1 MMLTIRT
8 VVAGSA
14 IVMAGALLAGCS
26 ILGGSKEPVTIY
38 APDPRVAPDTSWPQ
52 VTWQLEIARP
62 DAGRTL
68 DSLRIAVRPT
78 PDELQVYKGASWAK
92 RPSEQIEDMVLRT
105 LEDSQRI
112 TAVAPNGSG
121 MTADYTLL
129 MELRRYEADYAG
141 NSVPAATIEINAK
154 LLHARTQ
161 AIVASRTFL
170 QAVPAG
176 GTDTASVVQAFGTAL
191 GTLAHDVAG
200 WTLAT
205 GDASSRAQAT
215 AAH

>member
-1 MMLTIRT
+1 
-8 VVAGSA
+8 
-14 IVMAGALLAGCS
+14 
-26 ILGGSKEPVTIY
+26 
-38 APDPRVAPDTSWPQ
+38 
-52 VTWQLEIARP
+52 
-62 DAGRTL
+62 
-68 DSLRIAVRPT
+68 
-78 PDELQVYKGASWAK
+78 
-92 RPSEQIEDMVLRT
+92 
-105 LEDSQRI
+105 
-112 TAVAPNGSG
+112 
-121 MTADYTLL
+121 

-154 LLHARTQ
+154 VLHARTQ

-176 GTDTASVVQAFGTAL
+176 GTDTASVVKAFGTAL

-215 AAH
+215 TAH

>member
-1 MMLTIRT
+1 
-8 VVAGSA
+8 VAAGDLA
-14 IVMAGALLAGCS
+14 IGDRATRC
-26 ILGGSKEPVTIY
+26 
-38 APDPRVAPDTSWPQ
+38 R
-52 VTWQLEIARP
+52 
-62 DAGRTL
+62 RTL

-92 RPSEQIEDMVLRT
+92 RPSEQSRT
-105 LEDSQRI
+105 WCCARWRIRRRI

-141 NSVPAATIEINAK
+141 NNVPAATIEINAK

-176 GTDTASVVQAFGTAL
+176 GTDTASVVQAFGAAL
-191 GTLAHDVAG
+191 GTLAHDVADG
-200 WTLAT
+200 RWRPAT
-205 GDASSRAQAT
+205 QARAHRRRPRT
-215 AAH
+215 RRAAPMRLRP

>member
-14 IVMAGALLAGCS
+14 IVMASVLLAGCS
-26 ILGGSKEPVTIY
+26 ILGGSKEPVTVY
-38 APDPRVAPDTSWPQ
+38 APDPRVAPDASWPH

-62 DAGRTL
+62 DAARTL
-68 DSLRIAVRPT
+68 DSLRIAVRPR
-78 PDELQVYKGASWAK
+78 PEELQVYKGASWAK

-105 LEDSQRI
+105 LEDSQKI

-161 AIVASRTFL
+161 AIVASHTFL

-176 GTDTASVVQAFGTAL
+176 GTDTASVAQAFGTAL

-205 GDASSRAQAT
+205 GDANSRAQAS